1 MQFLETAVSCFWGFN
16 PCKTVHLVGYIRH
29 LWVVRLVWIPD
40 VRSFGVIIL
49 SIRQQ
54 LGYCV
59 LAALYFS
66 LNIVIALVILF
77 WGLMF
82 VGALFNL
89 HGTWWYSLLPVFL
102 TTYFT
107 WVYLA
112 LEVGQ
117 NEVLSVPRAKIF
129 EHPEKNVILD
139 LCIRQFRAKVA
150 RNPFFWWKNFHVR
163 VFLVNYL
170 LSISQYW
177 SFLIS

>member
-1 MQFLETAVSCFWGFN
+1 MGILGTCELWGLFEFL
-16 PCKTVHLVGYIRH
+16 K
-29 LWVVRLVWIPD
+29 
-40 VRSFGVIIL
+40 SFGL
-49 SIRQQ
+49 FMLRIRQQ

-59 LAALYFS
+59 LTTLYFT

-82 VGALFNL
+82 VGALFNS
-89 HGTWWYSLLPVFL
+89 HSTWWNRLLPVFF

-107 WVYLA
+107 WVLLA
-112 LEVGQ
+112 LEVGRQ
-117 NEVLSVPRAKIF
+117 EVLSVPRAKIF
-129 EHPEKNVILD
+129 EHPEKNVMITWFMYKTM
-139 LCIRQFRAKVA
+139 QFRVKVA
-150 RNPFFWWKNFHVR
+150 RNTFFWWKNFHVR